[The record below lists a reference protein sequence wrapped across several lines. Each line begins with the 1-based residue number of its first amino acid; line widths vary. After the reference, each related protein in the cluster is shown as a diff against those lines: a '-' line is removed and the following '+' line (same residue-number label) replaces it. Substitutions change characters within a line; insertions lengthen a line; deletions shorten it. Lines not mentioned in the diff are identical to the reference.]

1 MQQGQIIGQHDARQ
15 QARRSEAAQRSK
27 REAAEA
33 AAARQR
39 RAQVEARGA
48 AMRRVM
54 RGLGAGQV
62 GRAALQ
68 LLEVVPGLTV
78 WQLLMRDWEGRDVN
92 QIGRQPPLSSNKAA
106 SHFPR
111 LKQATGAPPGG
122 RQAAHTRPPAP
133 GHLDQALASLG
144 HLPASLG
151 SPRSAPPLSLRQ
163 PRPVGRRARAH
174 APHRGA
180 TQRGRRA
187 YAPAPAPGASYRH
200 MLQAPATGL
209 LVCSAPHRCA
219 VRPDALLR
227 RLQLVSTR
235 EHERARE

>member
-1 MQQGQIIGQHDARQ
+1 MCTARAPPHRCESAASCAACAR
-15 QARRSEAAQRSK
+15 ARREHAL
-27 REAAEA
+27 
-33 AAARQR
+33 
-39 RAQVEARGA
+39 
-48 AMRRVM
+48 
-54 RGLGAGQV
+54 GLGLGLGLGLANPNPNPNPKCGAGQV

-111 LKQATGAPPGG
+111 LKQATGAPPRG
-122 RQAAHTRPPAP
+122 RQAAHAHRPAP
-133 GHLDQALASLG
+133 SHLGQPLASLG
-144 HLPASLG
+144 HLLASLG
-151 SPRSAPPLSLRQ
+151 SPRSAPPRSLRQ

-200 MLQAPATGL
+200 IFRRQPRAYSYAPLHPGVPYDRMLFFDD
-209 LVCSAPHRCA
+209 CNW
-219 VRPDALLR
+219 
-227 RLQLVSTR
+227 
-235 EHERARE
+235 